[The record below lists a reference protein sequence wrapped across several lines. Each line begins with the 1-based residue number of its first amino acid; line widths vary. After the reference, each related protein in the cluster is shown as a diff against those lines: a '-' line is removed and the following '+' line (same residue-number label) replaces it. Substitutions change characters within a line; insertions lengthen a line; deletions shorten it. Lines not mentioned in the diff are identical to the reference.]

1 MWGAFLKYFY
11 RLQVAGLRSDVGAFL
26 LVGILELVKKK
37 KRCFCCI
44 LIICFASV
52 FVKSFCKK
60 SLFLEQLFWQKLLR
74 LENRT
79 KIKSLGQPSGQ
90 RTRGSRLLRVKILR

>member
-37 KRCFCCI
+37 KTLLLLHFNNLFC
-44 LIICFASV
+44 
-52 FVKSFCKK
+52 
-60 SLFLEQLFWQKLLR
+60 
-74 LENRT
+74 
-79 KIKSLGQPSGQ
+79 
-90 RTRGSRLLRVKILR
+90 